1 MRIVKVFWSL
11 DASLAY
17 RRHFPA
23 INWLNSYSLYLSSL
37 RPWFDEHLG
46 VEFMEHRDK
55 AMHMLQQESD
65 LQEIVQ
71 LVGKDALSP
80 GDQLTLEVARM
91 LREDFLQQNAF
102 MDVDSYTG
110 FDRQERMLSMIL
122 RYDEL
127 AREAIAQGA
136 QIDAILELPVR
147 TSIAQAKYEEPDAW
161 QTAFDGIDRELAE
174 QMRQLTEKAGEDE

>member
-1 MRIVKVFWSL
+1 MAVL
-11 DASLAY
+11 QEEASL
-17 RRHFPA
+17 
-23 INWLNSYSLYLSSL
+23 N
-37 RPWFDEHLG
+37 
-46 VEFMEHRDK
+46 
-55 AMHMLQQESD
+55 
-65 LQEIVQ
+65 EIVQ
-71 LVGKDALSP
+71 LVGKDSLSAK
-80 GDQLTLEVARM
+80 DQITLETARII
-91 LREDFLQQNAF
+91 REDFLQQNAF

-136 QIDAILELPVR
+136 QIDAILALPVR

>member
-1 MRIVKVFWSL
+1 
-11 DASLAY
+11 
-17 RRHFPA
+17 
-23 INWLNSYSLYLSSL
+23 
-37 RPWFDEHLG
+37 
-46 VEFMEHRDK
+46 
-55 AMHMLQQESD
+55 
-65 LQEIVQ
+65 
-71 LVGKDALSP
+71 
-80 GDQLTLEVARM
+80 M

-102 MDVDSYTG
+102 MDVDSYTS